1 MQQGV
6 DGSVMSQWR
15 RGFNSQA
22 AALER
27 AELAD
32 LELAEDNKLAI
43 AQSEDKVARWR
54 LGFSC
59 GDQSSSSNVAS
70 FGSGLDIASVLDN
83 EKSLLEAEKSIS
95 HWDEQVRQAVES
107 ELKEQA
113 AATVSRHQVD
123 FSRH

>member
-1 MQQGV
+1 MQGV

-22 AALER
+22 AASER
-27 AELAD
+27 AELAE

-59 GDQSSSSNVAS
+59 GDQSSSSSNVAS
-70 FGSGLDIASVLDN
+70 FGSGLDIASVLDD

-95 HWDEQVRQAVES
+95 HWEEQVRQAVES
-107 ELKEQA
+107 ELQEQA
-113 AATVSRHQVD
+113 AATVPRHQVH